1 MDAGL
6 GDRRQ
11 HQVVAEMDFAS
22 DNLVPFI
29 QDVTDSVPFRDGTGH
44 TVSGPDLTRY
54 GRLK

>member
-1 MDAGL
+1 MEAGL

-22 DNLVPFI
+22 DNLIPFI
-29 QDVTDSVPFRDGTGH
+29 QDVTDSVPFRDSTGP
-44 TVSGPDLTRY
+44 VSGPDLTHY

>member
-22 DNLVPFI
+22 DNLIPFI
-29 QDVTDSVPFRDGTGH
+29 QDVTDSVPFRDDTGH
-44 TVSGPDLTRY
+44 TVSGLRPYALRAT
-54 GRLK
+54 